1 MKSTLI
7 SIIALIFLISC
18 NSENKS
24 GNSLSEIIR
33 DITLE
38 NLAGSAL
45 ELDDDMIRISG
56 LVTHVCQHG
65 GQKMFLTN
73 EDKSVSLLVRVTNSI
88 PEFKTTLEGSIVE
101 VTGILVVSVADN
113 SEKGMGH
120 DHDDDSGVGLTE
132 EECETEAAMKD
143 SENGCCAP
151 NITYHVEAV
160 SFKEVIP
167 A

>member
-7 SIIALIFLISC
+7 SIIAVICLISC

-24 GNSLSEIIR
+24 GNSSPEMVREIS
-33 DITLE
+33 LE
-38 NLAGSAL
+38 SLAGSAIDL
-45 ELDDDMIRISG
+45 NEDMIRISG

-65 GQKMFLTN
+65 GQKMFITN

-88 PEFKTTLEGSIVE
+88 PEFKPTLEGSIVK
-101 VTGILVVSVADN
+101 VTGNLVVSVADN
-113 SEKGMGH
+113 SEKGAGH

-167 A
+167 E